1 MFDGSLSVDDLDDAW
16 DALSQEYLGVRPQ
29 KPAEGWA
36 QDMHWPAGM
45 FGYFQSYTLG
55 NLYSAQIAAHLRQ
68 QMPDF
73 DDLVRRGEFDPIR
86 QWLTENWYRYGQI
99 YTNEQLLDKMTGEP
113 LKAGYLC
120 DYLEEKF
127 GRLYSL

>member
-1 MFDGSLSVDDLDDAW
+1 
-16 DALSQEYLGVRPQ
+16 
-29 KPAEGWA
+29 
-36 QDMHWPAGM
+36 
-45 FGYFQSYTLG
+45 
-55 NLYSAQIAAHLRQ
+55 
-68 QMPDF
+68 MPDF
-73 DDLVRRGEFDPIR
+73 DDLVHRGEFDPIR

-99 YTNEQLLDKMTGEP
+99 YTNEQLLDKMTCEP